1 MMVIVLQLLAGLN
14 VIPLTLINSSSTN
27 LQFLEKDIAGDI
39 QDMIVKVVSNDVEF
53 DQVVLYI
60 PSNKINDYDFF
71 VQKGDQVVQLNV
83 TEIY

>member
-1 MMVIVLQLLAGLN
+1 MTTLSSK
-14 VIPLTLINSSSTN
+14 LTG
-27 LQFLEKDIAGDI
+27 FAACEKDIAGDV
-39 QDMIVKVVSNDVEF
+39 QDMIVKIVSDDVEF